1 MNGNFELV
9 RVLGIPIRINISWFL
24 LLAFMTAILAL
35 RVYPSLLPPRS
46 AYRDDEVMHWA
57 MALLSGLAFFASLVL
72 HELAHSLVARKQN
85 IPVKGITLFMFG
97 GVSQITAEA
106 RKPSHEFL
114 MAIVGPLTSALLAG
128 VFFIAFMAIGGSGR
142 QPIALVCEWLFVMN
156 LVLCIFNMAPGFP
169 MDGGRVF
176 RSILWG
182 STGNFFNATR
192 WATGL
197 GRILGV
203 ALIGLGLVTTV
214 GALHIFD
221 QWSAIWFFVLG
232 IFLESSAR
240 QSWIQAQALN
250 ALGEYSAEQVM
261 SRDLETVD
269 RRTSLAIVRAR
280 GARRHRFIFFVADEA
295 DQVLGVVTE
304 KELDAVTADRNLAMT
319 AEEAMTRA
327 ARAVVA
333 SLRDD
338 GATLLQTMEAQ
349 DVWHLPI
356 VAESRVVGVVSK
368 ESLLR
373 IIAGRLVRK
382 PSFAGTS

>member
-1 MNGNFELV
+1 VNGNFELV

-24 LLAFMTAILAL
+24 LLAFITAILAL
-35 RVYPSLLPPRS
+35 RVYPALLPPRS
-46 AYRDDEVMHWA
+46 AYREDEVMHWA
-57 MALLSGLAFFASLVL
+57 MALLSGIAFFVSIVL
-72 HELAHSLVARKQN
+72 HELAHSVVARKQN
-85 IPVKGITLFMFG
+85 IPVKGITLFVFG
-97 GVSQITAEA
+97 GVSQITAEP

-128 VFFIAFMAIGGSGR
+128 VFFIAFMLIGGSGR

-156 LVLCIFNMAPGFP
+156 IVLCIFNMAPGFP

-176 RSILWG
+176 RSLIWG
-182 STGNFFNATR
+182 STGDFFTATR
-192 WATGL
+192 IATAL
-197 GRILGV
+197 GRVMGILLIGGGLLVTLGV
-203 ALIGLGLVTTV
+203 VRF
-214 GALHIFD
+214 FD
-221 QWSAIWFFVLG
+221 QWSAVWMFVIG

-240 QSWIQAQALN
+240 QGWLQAQALN
-250 ALGEYSAEQVM
+250 ALGQFHAEEVM

-280 GARRHRFIFFVADEA
+280 GARRRFIFFVADEA

-304 KELDAVTADRNLAMT
+304 KELDAVAADRVLSAT

-327 ARAVVA
+327 GSAPVA

-349 DVWHLPI
+349 DVWHLP
-356 VAESRVVGVVSK
+356 VVSESRVVGVVSK

-373 IIAGRLVRK
+373 IIAGRLVHR
-382 PSFAGTS
+382 PSLAGTT